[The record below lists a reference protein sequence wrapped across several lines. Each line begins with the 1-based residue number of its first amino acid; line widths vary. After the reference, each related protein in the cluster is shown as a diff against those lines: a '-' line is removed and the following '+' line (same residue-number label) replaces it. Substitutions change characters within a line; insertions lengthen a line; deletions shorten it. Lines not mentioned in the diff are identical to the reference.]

1 MSMKNHLQSFIVQL
15 IGTFI
20 FMSCAQKPNGYNSR
34 DILFSSRCKYYSKS
48 FSDGLFKNEIVVING
63 EKPVFY
69 HIHLFKGTY
78 TPLNGDWR
86 KFPFN
91 GLLVKDD
98 THDKFKQTLDNKI
111 LFYWGNEVELECKD
125 RLSMETKSNINN
137 AKYFVFRNQMIDLEK
152 ERSLL
157 PIHGKSTVDR
167 FGKPETDNEL
177 IVYDEKLDSLK
188 ILVHDSI
195 KTKYK

>member
-1 MSMKNHLQSFIVQL
+1 M
-15 IGTFI
+15 
-20 FMSCAQKPNGYNSR
+20 
-34 DILFSSRCKYYSKS
+34 
-48 FSDGLFKNEIVVING
+48 
-63 EKPVFY
+63 
-69 HIHLFKGTY
+69 
-78 TPLNGDWR
+78 
-86 KFPFN
+86 
-91 GLLVKDD
+91 
-98 THDKFKQTLDNKI
+98 
-111 LFYWGNEVELECKD
+111 FYWGNEVELECKD
-125 RLSMETKSNINN
+125 RLSMETKSKINN